1 MFRPLWILLGC
12 TSLVLG
18 IIGIVLPLLPTTPF
32 VLLAAW
38 AFANGSPR
46 LHAWLLA
53 HRSFGPLIT
62 NWQAHGAIAPRAKLL
77 AVASMAG
84 VFAASWLAGA
94 PERVIIIQ
102 AVILPATALFILTRP
117 GGPRPPISLAPS
129 SNPQRPT
136 DPPPRQ

>member
-12 TSLVLG
+12 TSLALG
-18 IIGIVLPLLPTTPF
+18 IAGIVLPLLPTTPF

-53 HRSFGPLIT
+53 NRTFGPMIV
-62 NWQAHGAIAPRAKLL
+62 NWHRHGAITPRAKLF
-77 AVASMAG
+77 AVMSMAA
-84 VFAASWLAGA
+84 VFGLSFAMGA

-102 AVILPATALFILTRP
+102 AVILPATCLFILTRP
-117 GGPRPPISLAPS
+117 GGPKPPIS
-129 SNPQRPT
+129 
-136 DPPPRQ
+136 

>member
-12 TSLVLG
+12 TSLALG
-18 IIGIVLPLLPTTPF
+18 IAGVVLPLLPTTPF

-53 HRSFGPLIT
+53 NPTFGPMIA
-62 NWQAHGAIAPRAKLL
+62 NWQRHGAIAPRAKLF
-77 AVASMAG
+77 AVLSMAG
-84 VFAASWLAGA
+84 VFGLSFVLGA

-102 AVILPATALFILTRP
+102 AVILPATCLFILTRP
-117 GGPRPPISLAPS
+117 SGPKIPPTS
-129 SNPQRPT
+129 
-136 DPPPRQ
+136 